1 MLGGD
6 VGESCVVALD
16 AQMMKLDEEHVVA
29 LEAVL
34 GLVLEVVDRRALH
47 VAAIGELLWGVVA
60 EDDILDHLLLS
71 GREAP
76 NGTLADLPD
85 LMVLAIAPRDAGK
98 PAIHRHPWKGAALRR
113 IGSHTLALAGLED
126 AEAPAMR
133 DRTGLW
139 KWRRSFDLRTVYETV
154 EVFYHQGAVRRACT
168 AAVGRLPRV
177 QAEMIN
183 DLFFQNQDAAQLALA
198 RNCSRSTIY
207 NNSAKAKKNME
218 NDDCFYIA
226 LFQLGILRDQT
237 RAAEIPRAI
246 RAGGCPTAAGS
257 S

>member
-1 MLGGD
+1 M
-6 VGESCVVALD
+6 
-16 AQMMKLDEEHVVA
+16 
-29 LEAVL
+29 
-34 GLVLEVVDRRALH
+34 
-47 VAAIGELLWGVVA
+47 
-60 EDDILDHLLLS
+60 
-71 GREAP
+71 
-76 NGTLADLPD
+76 
-85 LMVLAIAPRDAGK
+85 
-98 PAIHRHPWKGAALRR
+98 RR

-154 EVFYHQGAVRRACT
+154 EVLYHQGAVRRACT

-207 NNSAKAKKNME
+207 NNSAKAKKKHGE
-218 NDDCFYIA
+218 RR
-226 LFQLGILRDQT
+226 LLLHRVVQLGILRDQT